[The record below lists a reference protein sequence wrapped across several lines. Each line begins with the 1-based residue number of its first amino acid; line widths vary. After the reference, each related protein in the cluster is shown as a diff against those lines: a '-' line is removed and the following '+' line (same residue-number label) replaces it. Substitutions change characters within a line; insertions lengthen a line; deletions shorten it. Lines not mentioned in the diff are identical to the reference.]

1 MSGLSQSD
9 SEINTEPIVAFE
21 GVSKTYKDVQALSN
35 VSFEIPRGSVF
46 GYIGPNGAGKTTTI
60 KILVGLI
67 QDFDGD
73 VYVDGRRIS
82 EGMSDIHR
90 KLGYLPQEVGFQN
103 WRTVGQMLTTFGRLS
118 GLPKTGLEKRVGE
131 VLELVAL
138 PDVQDRRIVHL
149 SGGMQQKLR
158 LAQSLIHNPELIILD
173 EPMSGLDPASRH
185 QVKSIIRRLSE
196 RGVTVFFSS
205 HILSDVQ
212 DIATLIGILNKGQLM
227 RVGTPDELQSHFQV
241 GNDIEIVLAEDSA
254 MCSGI
259 DNIMGVEYLES
270 TSSKREVLHLKSDA
284 DVDIV
289 IAEVVRKLLSEGCRL
304 RQLNLLKP
312 SLEEVYLRYIGGES

>member
-1 MSGLSQSD
+1 
-9 SEINTEPIVAFE
+9 
-21 GVSKTYKDVQALSN
+21 VS
-35 VSFEIPRGSVF
+35 
-46 GYIGPNGAGKTTTI
+46 
-60 KILVGLI
+60 LI
-67 QDFDGD
+67 RDFDGD

-158 LAQSLIHNPELIILD
+158 LAQSLLHDPELIILD
-173 EPMSGLDPASRH
+173 EPMAGLDPASRH
-185 QVKSIIRRLSE
+185 QVKLIIKRLSE
-196 RGVTVFFSS
+196 RGATVFFSS

-241 GNDIEIVLAEDSA
+241 GNDIEIVVAEGSV
-254 MCSGI
+254 MCSDFEDI
-259 DNIMGVEYLES
+259 PGVDYLES
-270 TSSKREVLHLKSDA
+270 TSSKRQVLHLTSDA
-284 DVDIV
+284 DIDTV